1 MLRPVSATVSWLSIV
16 TVRALLAVPTFSA
29 VLKAIE
35 VGETVTGAM
44 AVPCTSTVVEP
55 RLSATVIVP
64 VCRPLAM
71 LEGVNVAL
79 IVHVPPAVTLGAQV
93 SVSPNSVLG
102 VIVRVCWSV
111 LSFVT
116 VKVFAALVC
125 PIATEP
131 KAREEGVT
139 VIG

>member
-1 MLRPVSATVSWLSIV
+1 M
-16 TVRALLAVPTFSA
+16 LAVPTFSA